1 MGNFWDFIWT
11 AFLIFAF
18 AVYLMI
24 LFSIITDLFRDTVLN
39 GWYKALW
46 ILFLVW
52 VPYITAFVYL
62 IARGKGMAHR
72 QHEANE
78 RRREAA
84 SAYIRDAGGVS
95 ASTEIGQAKALLDSG
110 AITQDEYEK
119 LKARAL
125 A

>member
-1 MGNFWDFIWT
+1 MSNFWDFIWT

-24 LFSIITDLFRDTVLN
+24 LFSIITDLFRDTKLN

-62 IARGKGMAHR
+62 IARGRGMAHR
-72 QHEANE
+72 QQESNE

-84 SAYIRDAGGVS
+84 SAYIRHAGGASPS
-95 ASTEIGQAKALLDSG
+95 AEIAQAKALLDSG
-110 AITQDEYEK
+110 TITQGEYET